1 MDLLTVVMHEMG
13 HVLGFA
19 DLNPGVSV
27 HSVMI
32 GTLDTGV
39 RHLPGNGTSKHQ
51 APNDQIAL
59 VAMESRSDSLFAGM
73 KLPQNSWL
81 MGYLLNA
88 AENGYNAFG
97 VNDDIRIVLDEKD
110 KKNTKPRRMYGQG
123 SQP

>member
-1 MDLLTVVMHEMG
+1 
-13 HVLGFA
+13 
-19 DLNPGVSV
+19 
-27 HSVMI
+27 MI

-51 APNDQIAL
+51 APSDPSAL
-59 VAMESRSDSLFAGM
+59 VAMDSRSDSLFAGM

-97 VNDDIRIVLDEKD
+97 VNDEIRIVLLD
-110 KKNTKPRRMYGQG
+110 KADANPSKLRRAYDTR
-123 SQP
+123 S